1 MKENSINKPKLVE
14 KDLDL
19 FESINKGKEKHLE
32 GSESLPPIS
41 PLTKAHDVAYVRFSV
56 PDLKLYAKWI
66 MDFGLSIMH
75 QDDNVI
81 ISRGLLGKGFCHVAH
96 KGPAKFL
103 GFAELNKI
111 SKNQL

>member
-1 MKENSINKPKLVE
+1 MKENSIDKPKLVE

-32 GSESLPPIS
+32 GSESLPPIQ

-56 PDLKLYAKWI
+56 PDLKLYTKWI
-66 MDFGLSIMH
+66 KDFGLYIMH

-96 KGPAKFL
+96 KGPANSWGLHWK
-103 GFAELNKI
+103 
-111 SKNQL
+111 

>member
-1 MKENSINKPKLVE
+1 MKKNSINKPKLVE

-32 GSESLPPIS
+32 GSESLPPII

-66 MDFGLSIMH
+66 MDFGLSIMY

-81 ISRGLLGKGFCHVAH
+81 ISRGLLGKGFAMLHIRDPQNSWGLH
-96 KGPAKFL
+96 WK
-103 GFAELNKI
+103 
-111 SKNQL
+111 

>member
-19 FESINKGKEKHLE
+19 FESINKGKEKHLK
-32 GSESLPPIS
+32 GSESLPPIR

-66 MDFGLSIMH
+66 MDFGLSIMY
-75 QDDNVI
+75 
-81 ISRGLLGKGFCHVAH
+81 
-96 KGPAKFL
+96 
-103 GFAELNKI
+103 
-111 SKNQL
+111 

>member
-32 GSESLPPIS
+32 GSESLPPIK

-56 PDLKLYAKWI
+56 PDLKLYTKWI
-66 MDFGLSIMH
+66 KDFGLSIMH

-103 GFAELNKI
+103 GFALK
-111 SKNQL
+111 

>member
-1 MKENSINKPKLVE
+1 MKENSINKPKFVE

-32 GSESLPPIS
+32 GSESLPPII

-66 MDFGLSIMH
+66 IMDDMGFFT
-75 QDDNVI
+75 
-81 ISRGLLGKGFCHVAH
+81 LGKLMFLSTRNHRDASHGFYSFVFSRENH
-96 KGPAKFL
+96 G
-103 GFAELNKI
+103 
-111 SKNQL
+111 